1 MSCNILRLVVWCV
14 CVCAFHLIIKW
25 DKQPRDL
32 WTRKRCGKRREK
44 THTHFSGRSSG
55 FSFMVDVVVVVVVY
69 IFSSAIVL
77 CASAH
82 VYCVPFR
89 CWIEKRFIYGVRSL
103 KLYVTDIT
111 EASDFFLCR
120 LQNRDSPLSQ
130 IEYFVCGKRFI
141 SSFYCWKSDKR
152 FLKSTPLDDIEWI
165 NKVQGHYKFV
175 ADF

>member
-1 MSCNILRLVVWCV
+1 M

-32 WTRKRCGKRREK
+32 WTRKRCGKRRGK

-55 FSFMVDVVVVVVVY
+55 FSFMVDVVVVVVVVVY

-82 VYCVPFR
+82 MYCVPFR

-120 LQNRDSPLSQ
+120 LQIGIPHWAKSSFFLCDS
-130 IEYFVCGKRFI
+130 VRMKGNRFI

-152 FLKSTPLDDIEWI
+152 FLKSTPLDDIERI